1 MPLPENGALW
11 PPKSHAPSFASM
23 AIEDAWY
30 TGNTDTLSASYQRM
44 PSVRP
49 SQYQGGLIGSM
60 ARFFWGR
67 PTNPSQANTRLHMP
81 VPSDLATTSA
91 DLLFSEA
98 PRILMPEN
106 SGNSAVQDRIDEI
119 INTPEMHSTW
129 LEAAEVS
136 AALGGVY
143 LRMVWDQDFAQHVMV
158 DPVHADRAVP
168 EFKWGR
174 LWAVTFWSQ
183 LEDDNNKVIRHL
195 ERHEPGRIV
204 HGLYAGDASS
214 LGQLIPVTE
223 HPETEWLA
231 EVLNMDGEILTGMDE
246 LTAAYIPNIRPSR
259 QWRNFP
265 QIAPLGRSD
274 YEGIEPLFDA
284 LDETYSSWMRDIRLA
299 KARLIVPEAYLESM
313 GPGKKQMFD
322 DDQEIFTPISALGKA
337 GDATLEAHQFAIRN
351 EEHRATSV
359 EILRS
364 ILRSAGYSASTFG
377 DDPMAVSSTATEV
390 KARERMSE
398 RTRDKKSRYWAAALG
413 PFIQSLLKLDSLV
426 FGSGAQT
433 DEVPEVK
440 FQETVQ
446 KDQLELAQT
455 AKELRMA
462 DAASTQVLVRMQH
475 PNWDGPTID
484 EEVERIEKERGS
496 ASPDPFSFGASGLQG
511 PPVPPEDE
519 EADEEAR
526 KAEEEAHRAREA
538 VRQRR

>member
-1 MPLPENGALW
+1 MPLPPNGATW
-11 PPKSHAPSFASM
+11 PPESHSPSFAAM
-23 AIEDAWY
+23 AIDDAWY
-30 TGNTDTLSASYQRM
+30 TGNTDALSESYSRM

-49 SQYQGGLIGSM
+49 SQYRGGLVGSV

-67 PTNPSQANTRLHMP
+67 PRDPQQSQTRLHMP
-81 VPSDLATTSA
+81 VASDLATTSA

-98 PRILMPEN
+98 PRILMPED
-106 SGNSAVQDRIDEI
+106 SGNSKSQDRLDEI
-119 INTPEMHSTW
+119 VNTPAMHSTW

-143 LRMVWDQDFAQHVMV
+143 LRMVWDADFAQHVMV
-158 DPVHADRAVP
+158 DTVHADRAVP

-183 LEDDNNKVIRHL
+183 LQDDGNRVIRHL
-195 ERHEPGRIV
+195 ERHEPGRII
-204 HGLYAGDASS
+204 HGLYSGDASS
-214 LGQLIPVTE
+214 LGQLVPVTE
-223 HPETEWLA
+223 HPETNWLA
-231 EVLNMDGEILTGMDE
+231 DVLNSEGEILTGMEE
-246 LTAAYIPNIRPSR
+246 LTSAYIPNIRPSR

-274 YEGIEPLFDA
+274 YEGVEPLFDA
-284 LDETYSSWMRDIRLA
+284 LDEVYSSWMRDIRLA

-313 GPGKKQMFD
+313 GPGKKQAFD
-322 DDQEIFTPISALGKA
+322 DDQEIFVPISALGKA

-377 DDPMAVSSTATEV
+377 DDPMAVSTTATEV

-413 PFIQSLLKLDSLV
+413 PFIQSLLKLDSMV

-455 AKELRMA
+455 AKELRVA
-462 DAASTQVLVRMQH
+462 EAASTQTLVRMQH
-475 PNWDGPTID
+475 PNWDAVTVD
-484 EEVERIEKERGS
+484 EEVDRIDKERGS
-496 ASPDPFSFGASGLQG
+496 ESPDPFSFGASGLQG
-511 PPVPPEDE
+511 PSGPPSPDEDE
-519 EADEEAR
+519 EEAR
-526 KAEEEAHRAREA
+526 RIEEEAKKLEEQARAR
-538 VRQRR
+538 R